1 MRVRRMLVDTSRAQD
16 PVHERATF
24 AREGCARM
32 DACMRVRSGAGA
44 DLSDLGAREGAHEHA
59 RELVGVCMRVR
70 EGRGAMNHA
79 REDVCVRCARSTAP
93 VWVRLDP
100 SRRAAWIAREQRFKF
115 EIDRMSR
122 VLPELMM

>member
-1 MRVRRMLVDTSRAQD
+1 MR
-16 PVHERATF
+16 
-24 AREGCARM
+24 G
-32 DACMRVRSGAGA
+32 RSGAGA

>member
-1 MRVRRMLVDTSRAQD
+1 
-16 PVHERATF
+16 
-24 AREGCARM
+24 
-32 DACMRVRSGAGA
+32 
-44 DLSDLGAREGAHEHA
+44 
-59 RELVGVCMRVR
+59 
-70 EGRGAMNHA
+70 MNHA